1 MRNNCLKS
9 LDSQFCPS
17 YLSILTTISYSS
29 SNSWICSPLYEDFSI
44 FCSIYGVKQAKNW
57 QIDNTVRVDQPIVKE
72 IRILK
77 ETTETADIF

>member
-1 MRNNCLKS
+1 
-9 LDSQFCPS
+9 
-17 YLSILTTISYSS
+17 
-29 SNSWICSPLYEDFSI
+29 
-44 FCSIYGVKQAKNW
+44 VAKNW